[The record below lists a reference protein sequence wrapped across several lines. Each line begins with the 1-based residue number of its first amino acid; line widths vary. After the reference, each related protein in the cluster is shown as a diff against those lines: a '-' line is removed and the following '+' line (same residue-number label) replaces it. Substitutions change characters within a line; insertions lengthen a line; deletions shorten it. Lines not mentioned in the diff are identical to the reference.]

1 MADKDSENS
10 EKQASKTIP
19 ILEWIVAAIGLIL
32 VVATIGFMLYKSFTS
47 QDSPPHFVAS
57 VEKISEINSGYLVI
71 FKVKNEGE
79 RTASGVEVEA
89 VIKNGEEILETSGAT
104 MDYVPS
110 KSESK
115 GGLFFK
121 NDPKQFPPEIRVK
134 GYSEP

>member
-1 MADKDSENS
+1 MADKDSNNS
-10 EKQASKTIP
+10 DKQDLKQISV
-19 ILEWIVAAIGLIL
+19 LEWIVAAIGLIL
-32 VVATIGFMLYKSFTS
+32 VVATIGFMMYKAFSS
-47 QDSPPHFVAS
+47 ENSPPHFS
-57 VEKISEINSGYLVI
+57 TNIERIDKINSGFLVV
-71 FKVKNEGE
+71 FKVTNEGDK
-79 RTASGVEVEA
+79 TTSGVEIEGVM
-89 VIKNGEEILETSGAT
+89 KNGAEILETSGAT